1 MVIYESEKPLW
12 PALKRLLSYGKVH
25 RGTMSVAI
33 VMLWVAAAAEVSGPL
48 LISYFI
54 DNMVAKKQIIMPLT
68 LYLAVG
74 FVLLQI
80 AAALLHYYQTIL
92 FNKAAVGV
100 VQALRTDVMNSA
112 LRQPL
117 SAFDKQPVGQIISRV
132 TNDTEVIK
140 DLFVMVVPTVFRS
153 LALICAMLIAMF
165 TLEWRMALV
174 AVMIFPAVMVV
185 MLVYQRLST
194 PIVRRVRSYL
204 AEINNGFNEVIN
216 GMTVIQQFRQQ
227 ARFGEKML
235 EASQDHYLAR
245 MKALKLDGLLLRPLL
260 SLISAS
266 VLCGLL
272 LLFGF
277 DGTSTIGVGVLYAFI
292 NYLGRLNEP
301 LIELTSQQS
310 MLQQAVVSGERVFEL
325 MDSPKQAYGN
335 NIQPLQSGAID
346 IQGLSFAYRD
356 DKKVLTDINLHIP
369 ENSFVALVGHTGS
382 GKSTIANLIMGYYP
396 WQQGEIL
403 LDGRSLHTLSHQ
415 VLRNGIAMVQQ
426 DPVVLA
432 ASFFDNVALGREITQ
447 EKVWQVLDVVQLAEH
462 VRSLPEGLDSLLG
475 EQGNTLS
482 VGQRQLL
489 AMARVLVATPKIL
502 ILDEATANI
511 DSGTEQAIQKALR
524 IIRQTTT
531 LVVIAHRL
539 STIVDADQV
548 VVLHRGAIVEKGSHT
563 QLLQQKGRY
572 YQMYQLQQVGE
583 SLNLHDD
590 MEPEALLN

>member
-1 MVIYESEKPLW
+1 MSQKKPLW
-12 PALKRLLSYGKVH
+12 PALKRLLGYGKAY
-25 RGTMSVAI
+25 RGTMGIAI
-33 VMLWVAAAAEVSGPL
+33 AMLWLAAIAEVSGPL

-54 DNMVAKKQIIMPLT
+54 DNMIAKKQIIMPLA
-68 LYLAVG
+68 LYMAVG
-74 FVLLQI
+74 FILLQVI
-80 AAALLHYYQTIL
+80 AALLHYYKIIL
-92 FNKAAVGV
+92 FNKASVGV
-100 VQALRTDVMNSA
+100 VQTLRTDVMNAA

-117 SAFDKQPVGQIISRV
+117 SAFDKQPVGQLISRV

-153 LALICAMLIAMF
+153 LALICAMLVAMF
-165 TLEWRMALV
+165 SLEWRMASI
-174 AVMIFPAVMVV
+174 AVMIFPAVFVV

-204 AEINNGFNEVIN
+204 ADINNGFNEVIN
-216 GMTVIQQFRQQ
+216 GMTVIQQFIQQ
-227 ARFGEKML
+227 ARFGEKMQSI
-235 EASQDHYLAR
+235 SQDHYFAR

-260 SLISAS
+260 SLLSAS

-277 DGTSTIGVGVLYAFI
+277 EGTTTIGVGVLYAFI

-325 MDSPKQAYGN
+325 MDSPQQGYGES
-335 NIQPLQSGAID
+335 IEPLQGGSIS
-346 IQGLSFAYRD
+346 INHLSFAYRD
-356 DKKVLTDINLHIP
+356 NKMVLKDINLQVP
-369 ENSFVALVGHTGS
+369 DNNFVALVGHTGS

-396 WQQGEIL
+396 WQEGDIL
-403 LDGRSLHTLSHQ
+403 LDGRNLSSLSHQ

-432 ASFFDNVALGREITQ
+432 ASFFDNVALGREISQ
-447 EKVWQVLDVVQLAEH
+447 DKVWEVLETVQLAGL
-462 VRSLPEGLDSLLG
+462 VRGLPDGLDTVLG

-489 AMARVLVATPKIL
+489 AMARVLVVTPKIL

-524 IIRQTTT
+524 VIRQHTT

-548 VVLHRGAIVEKGSHT
+548 VVLHRGAIVEQGKHL

-583 SLNLHDD
+583 SLNAHSDA
-590 MEPEALLN
+590 EIEAIPS

>member
-1 MVIYESEKPLW
+1 MSQKKSLW
-12 PALKRLLSYGKVH
+12 PALKRLLVYGKAH
-25 RGTMSVAI
+25 RGTMSIGV
-33 VMLWVAAAAEVSGPL
+33 VMLWVAAIAEVSGPL

-54 DNMVAKKQIIMPLT
+54 DNMVAKKQVIMPLA
-68 LYLAVG
+68 LYMVIG
-74 FVLLQI
+74 FVLLQVI
-80 AAALLHYYQTIL
+80 AALLHYYQRIL

-100 VQALRTDVMNSA
+100 VQSLRTEVMNAA

-153 LALICAMLIAMF
+153 LALICTMLIAMF
-165 TLEWRMALV
+165 ILEWRMALV
-174 AVMIFPAVMVV
+174 AIMIFPVVMVIMV
-185 MLVYQRLST
+185 IYQRLST
-194 PIVRRVRSYL
+194 PIVRSVRSYL
-204 AEINNGFNEVIN
+204 ADINNGFNEIIN

-227 ARFGEKML
+227 ARFGEKIF
-235 EASQDHYLAR
+235 EASQEHYHAR

-260 SLISAS
+260 SLISAL

-272 LLFGF
+272 LLFGL
-277 DGTSTIGVGVLYAFI
+277 DGTATIGVGVLYAFI

-325 MDSPKQAYGN
+325 MDSPKQGYGE
-335 NIQPLQSGAID
+335 NIQPLQGGAID
-346 IQGLSFAYRD
+346 IQNLSFAYREN
-356 DKKVLTDINLHIP
+356 KNVLNNINLHVP
-369 ENSFVALVGHTGS
+369 EHSFIALVGHTGS

-403 LDGRSLHTLSHQ
+403 LDGRSLHSLSHQ

-432 ASFFDNVALGREITQ
+432 ASFFDNVALGRDVTQ
-447 EKVWQVLDVVQLAEH
+447 EKVWQMLETVQLAEH
-462 VRSLPEGLDSLLG
+462 VRLLPDGLDTHLG

-489 AMARVLVATPKIL
+489 AIARVLVVTPKIL

-548 VVLHRGAIVEKGSHT
+548 VVLHRGAIVEKGNHA

-572 YQMYQLQQVGE
+572 FQMYQLQQVGE
-583 SLNLHDD
+583 SLNSHDD
-590 MEPEALLN
+590 TELESILI

>member
-1 MVIYESEKPLW
+1 MSQKKPLW

-432 ASFFDNVALGREITQ
+432 ASFFDNVALGREIIQ

>member
-1 MVIYESEKPLW
+1 MSQKKPLW
-12 PALKRLLSYGKVH
+12 PALKRLLGYGKAC
-25 RGTMSVAI
+25 RGTMGIAI
-33 VMLWVAAAAEVSGPL
+33 AMLWLAAIAEVSGPL

-54 DNMVAKKQIIMPLT
+54 DNMIAKKQIIMPLA
-68 LYLAVG
+68 LYMAVG
-74 FVLLQI
+74 FILLQVI
-80 AAALLHYYQTIL
+80 AALLHYYQIIL
-92 FNKAAVGV
+92 FNKASVGV
-100 VQALRTDVMNSA
+100 VQTLRTDVMNAA

-117 SAFDKQPVGQIISRV
+117 SAFDKQPVGQLISRV

-153 LALICAMLIAMF
+153 LALICAMLVAMF
-165 TLEWRMALV
+165 SLEWRMASI
-174 AVMIFPAVMVV
+174 AVMIFPAVFVV

-204 AEINNGFNEVIN
+204 ADINNGFNEVIN
-216 GMTVIQQFRQQ
+216 GMTVIQQFIQQ
-227 ARFGEKML
+227 ARFGEKMQSI
-235 EASQDHYLAR
+235 SQDHYFAR

-260 SLISAS
+260 SLLSAS

-277 DGTSTIGVGVLYAFI
+277 EGTTTIGVGVLYAFI

-325 MDSPKQAYGN
+325 MDSPQQGYGES
-335 NIQPLQSGAID
+335 IEPLQGGSIS
-346 IQGLSFAYRD
+346 INHLSFAYRD
-356 DKKVLTDINLHIP
+356 NKMVLKDINLQVP
-369 ENSFVALVGHTGS
+369 DNNFVALVGHTGS

-396 WQQGEIL
+396 WQEGDIL
-403 LDGRSLHTLSHQ
+403 LDGRNLSSLSHQ

-432 ASFFDNVALGREITQ
+432 ASFFDNVALGREISQ
-447 EKVWQVLDVVQLAEH
+447 DKVWEVLETVQLAGL
-462 VRSLPEGLDSLLG
+462 VRGLPDGLDTVLG

-489 AMARVLVATPKIL
+489 AMARVLVVTPKIL

-524 IIRQTTT
+524 VIRQHTT

-548 VVLHRGAIVEKGSHT
+548 VVLHRGAIVEQGKHL

-583 SLNLHDD
+583 SLNAHSDA
-590 MEPEALLN
+590 EIEAIPS

>member
-1 MVIYESEKPLW
+1 MSQKKPLW

-235 EASQDHYLAR
+235 EASQDHYFAR

>member
-1 MVIYESEKPLW
+1 MSQKKPLW
-12 PALKRLLSYGKVH
+12 PALKRLMGYGKVH

-33 VMLWVAAAAEVSGPL
+33 IMLWVAAAAEVSGPL

-54 DNMVAKKQIIMPLT
+54 DNMVAKKQIIMPLA
-68 LYLAVG
+68 LYMVIG
-74 FVLLQI
+74 FVVLQVL
-80 AAALLHYYQTIL
+80 AALLHYYQTIL

-100 VQALRTDVMNSA
+100 VQTLRTDVMNSA

-174 AVMIFPAVMVV
+174 AIMIFPAVLVV
-185 MLVYQRLST
+185 MFAYQRLST

-235 EASQDHYLAR
+235 QASEDHYHER

-260 SLISAS
+260 SLLSAS

-272 LLFGF
+272 FLFGI
-277 DGTSTIGVGVLYAFI
+277 DGATTIGVGVLYAFI

-325 MDSPKQAYGN
+325 MDSPKQGYGEHAA
-335 NIQPLQSGAID
+335 PLKSGAID
-346 IQGLSFAYRD
+346 IQHVSFAYRE
-356 DKKVLTDINLHIP
+356 DKKVLNDINLHVP

-382 GKSTIANLIMGYYP
+382 GKSTIANLITGYYP

-403 LDGRSLHTLSHQ
+403 LDGRPLHSLSHQ

-432 ASFFDNVALGREITQ
+432 ASFFDNVALGRDVSQ
-447 EKVWQVLDVVQLAEH
+447 DKVWQVLEMVQLAEH
-462 VRSLPEGLDSLLG
+462 VRLLPDGLDSMLG

-489 AMARVLVATPKIL
+489 AMARVLVVTPKIL

-511 DSGTEQAIQKALR
+511 DSGTEQSIQKALR

-548 VVLHRGAIVEKGSHT
+548 VVLHRGAIVEKGNHM

-583 SLNLHDD
+583 SLIQHDD
-590 MEPEALLN
+590 TESETVLI

>member
-1 MVIYESEKPLW
+1 M
-12 PALKRLLSYGKVH
+12 
-25 RGTMSVAI
+25 
-33 VMLWVAAAAEVSGPL
+33 
-48 LISYFI
+48 
-54 DNMVAKKQIIMPLT
+54 
-68 LYLAVG
+68 
-74 FVLLQI
+74 
-80 AAALLHYYQTIL
+80 
-92 FNKAAVGV
+92 
-100 VQALRTDVMNSA
+100 
-112 LRQPL
+112 
-117 SAFDKQPVGQIISRV
+117 

-153 LALICAMLIAMF
+153 LALICAMLVAMF
-165 TLEWRMALV
+165 SLEWRMASI
-174 AVMIFPAVMVV
+174 AVMIFPAVFVV
-185 MLVYQRLST
+185 MIVYQRLST

-204 AEINNGFNEVIN
+204 ADINNGFNEVIN
-216 GMTVIQQFRQQ
+216 GMTVIQQFLQQ
-227 ARFGEKML
+227 ARFGAKMQ
-235 EASQDHYLAR
+235 EVNQDHYFAR

-260 SLISAS
+260 SLFSAS

-277 DGTSTIGVGVLYAFI
+277 EGTTTIGVGVLYAFI

-325 MDSPKQAYGN
+325 MDSPQQGYGESLV
-335 NIQPLQSGAID
+335 PLQGGSIT
-346 IQGLSFAYRD
+346 INHLSFAYRN
-356 DKKVLTDINLHIP
+356 DKIVLQDINLHVPDNNFI
-369 ENSFVALVGHTGS
+369 ALVGHTGS

-396 WQQGEIL
+396 WQKGEIL
-403 LDGRSLHTLSHQ
+403 LDGRDLNSLSHH

-432 ASFFDNVALGREITQ
+432 ASFFDNVALGRDINQ
-447 EKVWQVLDVVQLAEH
+447 EKVWDVLEIVQLAEL
-462 VRSLPEGLDSLLG
+462 VRTLPEGLDTVLG

-489 AMARVLVATPKIL
+489 AMARVLVVTPKIL

-524 IIRQTTT
+524 VIRQHTT

-548 VVLHRGAIVEKGSHT
+548 VVLHRGAIVEQGQHL

-583 SLNLHDD
+583 SLN
-590 MEPEALLN
+590 ALSDAEKEVVTS